1 MFERYLVRP
10 SASGASVIAAVAA
23 LVLLICG
30 VMLVMPEQPGTSDC
44 CMAVRS
50 VQPQVPISLL
60 AVLPPTLLVALLI
73 AMSRAVF
80 QALDRRLHLPSPR
93 VLCLL
98 C

>member
-60 AVLPPTLLVALLI
+60 AVLPPTLLVAWLF
-73 AMSRAVF
+73 AMSRAFF
-80 QALDRRLHLPSPR
+80 QALDRRLQPPSPR